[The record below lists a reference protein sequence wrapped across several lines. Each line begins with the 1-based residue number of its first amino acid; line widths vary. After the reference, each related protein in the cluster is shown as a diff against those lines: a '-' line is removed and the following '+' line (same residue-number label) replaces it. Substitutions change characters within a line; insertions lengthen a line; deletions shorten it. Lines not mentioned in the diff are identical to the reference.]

1 LTPLTQRFLVG
12 VSLALALNCAL
23 ADQDA
28 RAWLDRMNKELATR
42 NYDGTIIH
50 FRNGKVETLRIVHR
64 VDGGKVSERLV
75 SLDGSGREVIRNEE
89 ELTCYLPDQRR
100 VLVEPRQD
108 RGPLMGTLPTFESSL
123 SEYYRLEKQGPD
135 RVFGRHTQ
143 VIAVTPNDGY
153 RFGYRLWIDERTAMP
168 LKTQLCDEKGNVMEQ
183 ILFTNIS
190 MPERIP
196 KADVQAAVK
205 SEGFQWVRQQAP
217 QDNRPFIDGLWQV
230 SQVPPGFRLTAT
242 NRQQIEGSNDPVA
255 HLVYSDGL
263 ASVSVFIEMK
273 AQQPAQF
280 KGFARVGSAVT
291 FSTTVRGHLV
301 TAVGEVPKKTVQLIA
316 HSVKP
321 TAQTETAGDKTR

>member
-1 LTPLTQRFLVG
+1 MTPLPQRFLLG
-12 VSLALALNCAL
+12 VTLALALNCAL
-23 ADQDA
+23 ADEDA
-28 RAWLDRMNKELATR
+28 RAWLERMNKELATR
-42 NYDGTIIH
+42 NYDGTFIH
-50 FRNGKVETLRIVHR
+50 FRNGKVETLRIIHR
-64 VDGGKVSERLV
+64 VEGGKVSERLV
-75 SLDGSGREVIRNEE
+75 SLDGSGREVIRNED
-89 ELTCYLPDQRR
+89 ELTCYLPDQRK

-108 RGPLMGTLPTFESSL
+108 RGPLMGTLPTFASSL
-123 SEYYRLEKQGPD
+123 SEYYQFEKQAPD
-135 RVFGRHTQ
+135 RVFGRRTQ
-143 VIAVTPNDGY
+143 VIAVSPRDGY

-196 KADVQAAVK
+196 KSEVQAAVR
-205 SEGFQWVRQQAP
+205 SDGFQWVRQQTPPEKQPILDA
-217 QDNRPFIDGLWQV
+217 WQV
-230 SQVPPGFRLTAT
+230 GEVPPGFRLTANT
-242 NRQQIEGSNDPVA
+242 RQLMEGSNEPVA

-273 AQQPAQF
+273 AQQPAQLR
-280 KGFARVGSAVT
+280 GFARVGSAVT

-321 TAQTETAGDKTR
+321 TAEAEPARDKTR

>member
-1 LTPLTQRFLVG
+1 LRRVSQRVFLGVALT
-12 VSLALALNCAL
+12 LALNCAL

-64 VDGGKVSERLV
+64 VEGGKVSERLQ
-75 SLDGSGREVIRNEE
+75 SLDGSGREIIRNED
-89 ELTCYLPDQRR
+89 ELTCYLPDQRK

-108 RGPLMGTLPTFESSL
+108 RGPLMGTLPTFESGL
-123 SEYYRLEKQGPD
+123 SEYYQLEKQGPD

-143 VIAVTPNDGY
+143 VIAVSPKDGY

-168 LKTQLCDEKGNVMEQ
+168 LKTQLCDEKGNVIEQ

-196 KADVQAAVK
+196 KSEVQAAVR
-205 SEGFQWVRQQAP
+205 SEGFQWVRQSVP
-217 QDNRPFIDGLWQV
+217 QQNGANIDAMWQV

-242 NRQQIEGSNDPVA
+242 NRQVIEGSNDPVA

-263 ASVSVFIEMK
+263 ASVSVFIEMR
-273 AQQPAQF
+273 AQQPAQL

-316 HSVKP
+316 FSVKP
-321 TAQTETAGDKTR
+321 TVQAEASRDKTR